1 MSDKDGTPAPDT
13 GIIFYQTEDG
23 KSRIQVQ
30 MQDGTVWLSQRLLAE
45 LYQVAPHTIS
55 EHITTIYGD
64 NELIPAATTRKFR
77 LVQTEGSRQVERLVD
92 FYSLDM
98 ILAIGYRVRSHRG
111 VQFRRWATE
120 RLREYMVKGFVLD
133 DQRLRGE
140 QAFGQ
145 DYFDELL

>member
-1 MSDKDGTPAPDT
+1 MSDKDGTPVPDT

-30 MQDGTVWLSQRLLAE
+30 MQDSTVWLSQRLLAE

-92 FYSLDM
+92 FISSKTSSP
-98 ILAIGYRVRSHRG
+98 IGL
-111 VQFRRWATE
+111 
-120 RLREYMVKGFVLD
+120 RLWSPSPADRAD
-133 DQRLRGE
+133 R
-140 QAFGQ
+140 
-145 DYFDELL
+145 